1 MLKYRLFATVET
13 ATVANSLRFFPDSF
27 LTQTASREHNFGI
40 PPLRQELR
48 TVSNRWKP
56 KAKYLS
62 LTLFE
67 REANELSRAATIN
80 GQVRALFIRQR
91 TSTTTRQEGLNAQNK
106 CYRRRQQ
113 AGS

>member
-1 MLKYRLFATVET
+1 MSEIACLRQLRLRQT
-13 ATVANSLRFFPDSF
+13 NSLRFFPDSF

-40 PPLRQELR
+40 PPLRQELK

-62 LTLFE
+62 LPLFE

-80 GQVRALFIRQR
+80 GQLRTLFIKQR
-91 TSTTTRQEGLNAQNK
+91 KSTTTRKEDINAPNK
-106 CYRRRQQ
+106 CYRTRHQ